1 MCGCC
6 HILVATEG
14 HLVGHVK
21 TQITSTT
28 PDYVIS
34 NDYAEWSDAPTHSQS
49 LTCK

>member
-6 HILVATEG
+6 RILVATED
-14 HLVGHVK
+14 HLAGQVK

-34 NDYAEWSDAPTHSQS
+34 NDYAEWNDAPAYPQS
-49 LTCK
+49 LSCK